1 MEIKKDLY
9 KKFESKLLLFQ
20 RSIRHHEVRWQKISK
35 MSLLETMLLRFIILE
50 GPHKMKDVSNKFEI
64 KLSTLTSV
72 IDKLERNNLLLRKH
86 TPHDR
91 RVILLHPSVKGK
103 KRFEEYRNFLWQS
116 LNQLATNFEEQQ
128 LSHFVEAIQSLHL
141 SIAANFENQTID
153 TDS

>member
-1 MEIKKDLY
+1 MEIEKDLY

-20 RSIRHHEVRWQKISK
+20 RSIRHHEARWHKISK

-72 IDKLERNNLLLRKH
+72 IDKLERSNLLLRKQ
-86 TPHDR
+86 TLTDR

-116 LNQLATNFEEQQ
+116 LNQLSTNLDKQAVSNFT
-128 LSHFVEAIQSLHL
+128 EAIQSLHL
-141 SIAANFENQTID
+141 SIAFSFEDMAKSND
-153 TDS
+153 